1 MAKGYWIGRVDVK
14 NDEVTSLMPRP
25 TPPSSKNLAHD
36 SSCAP
41 ANLNAR
47 RVPPVH
53 AMW

>member
-14 NDEVTSLMPRP
+14 NDEGYSLMPRP
-25 TPPSSKNLAHD
+25 THLSSKNLVDD

-41 ANLNAR
+41 ANLNAP
-47 RVPPVH
+47 RVPPAR